1 MSMVKDKVVI
11 VTGAGRGIG
20 KEIAVMMAREGA
32 KVVVNDIGVALDGTG
47 EGVDPAQEVVGQIRS
62 EGGEA
67 VVNGDSVADPE
78 GARNIVTTATDAF
91 GRLDCVVNNAG
102 ILRDTIFHRLATE
115 DWDAVRSVCL
125 DGAFYVSRAA
135 IEVFR
140 KQESGSFV
148 HISSASGFAGNY
160 GQAAYASAKAGLMQL
175 SKSIAI
181 DAARYN
187 VRSNCIA
194 PSAWTRMTNSIPDTE
209 ENKERIEQRKRVKP
223 DKNAPLVVFLASDA
237 AADVNGQIFA
247 TRMNEIFLISQPRPI
262 RSIHNAEGWTPA
274 SIQEHAIPA
283 LRANFVPLDRNEDV
297 FSWVAV

>member
-1 MSMVKDKVVI
+1 MNIVRDKVVI

-20 KEIAVMMAREGA
+20 KEIALLMAREGA

-47 EGVDPAQEVVGQIRS
+47 EGVDAARQVVEQIKA

-67 VVNGDSVADPE
+67 VSNGDSVSDPD
-78 GARNIVTTATDAF
+78 GARRIVATATDAF

-102 ILRDTIFHRLATE
+102 ILRDTIFHKLTVD

-140 KQESGSFV
+140 KQDSGSFV
-148 HISSASGFAGNY
+148 HVSSASGFAGNY

-194 PSAWTRMTNSIPDTE
+194 PLAWTRMTSSIPDTE
-209 ENKERIEQRKRVKP
+209 ENKARIDQRKRVTP
-223 DKNAPLVVFLASDA
+223 AKNAPLAVFLASDA
-237 AADVNGQIFA
+237 AAEVNGQVFA

-262 RSIHNAEGWTPA
+262 RSIHNADGWTPA
-274 SIQEHAIPA
+274 TIQEHAIPA
-283 LRANFVPLDRNEDV
+283 LRASFIPLERNENV
-297 FSWVAV
+297 FSWEAV